1 MDFVQLSREALA
13 ETLLAAGPG
22 RDTLCAGWRTQEL
35 AAHLYL
41 REHRPGVAAGIVVPP
56 LAERTE
62 RRTREL
68 AATAATGTGFTAL
81 VDRFRRG
88 RSPISPRRLPRLAVR
103 VNLLEYFVH
112 TEDVRR
118 AVDEWAP
125 RVLDAD
131 YEAVLWERLVA
142 FAALAYR
149 SAPVGVV
156 LVDPEG
162 YRHVAKRAADAVA
175 VVGAP
180 GELIMH
186 AFGRRTAALVTVEG
200 SAEAVAALR
209 G

>member
-1 MDFVQLSREALA
+1 MDYVQISREALA

-22 RDTLCAGWRTQEL
+22 RDTLCEGWRTQEL

-41 REHRPGVAAGIVVPP
+41 REHRPGAAAGIALPP

-68 AATAATGTGFTAL
+68 AATAATRTDFAGL
-81 VDRFRRG
+81 VDRFRREH
-88 RSPISPRRLPRLAVR
+88 SLISPRRLPRLAAR

-131 YEAVLWERLVA
+131 YEAALWERLVA
-142 FAALAYR
+142 WSALAYR
-149 SAPVGVV
+149 SSPVGVV

-162 YRHVAKRAADAVA
+162 YRHVAKRSDDAVA
-175 VVGAP
+175 IVGAP

-186 AFGRRTAALVTVEG
+186 ASGRRTAALVTVEG
-200 SAEAVAALR
+200 SAEAIAALA

>member
-22 RDTLCAGWRTQEL
+22 RDTLCEGWRTQEL

-41 REHRPGVAAGIVVPP
+41 REHRPGAAAGIALPP

-68 AATAATGTGFTAL
+68 AATASTQADFAAL
-81 VDRFRRG
+81 VERFRREP
-88 RSPISPRRLPRLAVR
+88 SLLSPRRLPRLAAR

-125 RVLDAD
+125 RILDAD
-131 YEAVLWERLVA
+131 YEAALWERLVA
-142 FAALAYR
+142 FASFAYR
-149 SAPVGVV
+149 SSPVGVV

-162 YRHVAKRAADAVA
+162 YRHVARRAADAVA
-175 VVGAP
+175 VTGAP
-180 GELIMH
+180 GELLMH
-186 AFGRRTAALVTVEG
+186 ASGRRTEALVTVEG
-200 SAEAVAALR
+200 SAEAIAALA